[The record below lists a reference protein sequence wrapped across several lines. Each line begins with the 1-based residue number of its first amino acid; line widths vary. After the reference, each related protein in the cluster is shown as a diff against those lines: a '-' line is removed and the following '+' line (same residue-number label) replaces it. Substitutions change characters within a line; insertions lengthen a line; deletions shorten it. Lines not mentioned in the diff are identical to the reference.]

1 MKLSIPPEFEELA
14 KKAEEAKTQARAPYS
29 GFRVGAALLSA
40 SGRLYTGCNLENL
53 SLSLSLCAERIALIK
68 ALSEGEK
75 EFSALALTS
84 DAFEP
89 ITPCGACRQML
100 FEYAPQIKIISWG
113 RNQDKVF
120 MLSMQELLPHPF
132 KL

>member
-1 MKLSIPPEFEELA
+1 MKSSIPPELRELIQ
-14 KKAEEAKTQARAPYS
+14 KAQEAKALARAPYS
-29 GFRVGAALLSA
+29 GFRVGAALLGK
-40 SGRLYTGCNLENL
+40 SGRIYTGCNLENL

-75 EFSALALTS
+75 EFEVLALTS

-89 ITPCGACRQML
+89 VTPCGACRQML
-100 FEYAPQIKIISWG
+100 IEYAPSVRIISL
-113 RNQDKVF
+113 NMSQDNV
-120 MLSMQELLPHPF
+120 MLTSIQELLPHPF

>member
-1 MKLSIPPEFEELA
+1 MKSSIPPELKELIQ
-14 KKAEEAKTQARAPYS
+14 KAQEAKVLARAPYS
-29 GFRVGAALLSA
+29 GFRVGAALLGK
-40 SGRLYTGCNLENL
+40 SGRIYTGCNLENL

-75 EFSALALTS
+75 EFEVLALTS

-89 ITPCGACRQML
+89 VTPCGACRQML
-100 FEYAPQIKIISWG
+100 IEYAPSVRIISLN
-113 RNQDKVF
+113 RSQDNV
-120 MLSMQELLPHPF
+120 MLTSIQELLPHPF

>member
-1 MKLSIPPEFEELA
+1 MKSLIPLEYKGLA
-14 KKAEEAKTQARAPYS
+14 QKAEEAKSRARAPYS
-29 GFRVGAALLSA
+29 GFRVGAALLGK
-40 SGRLYTGCNLENL
+40 SGQIYTGCNLENL

-75 EFSALALTS
+75 EFEAMAITS

-89 ITPCGACRQML
+89 VTPCGACRQML
-100 FEYAPQIKIISWG
+100 LEYAPEVKIIIFG
-113 RNQDKVF
+113 QNQDKV
-120 MLSMQELLPHPF
+120 MLTNMQELLPHPF

>member
-1 MKLSIPPEFEELA
+1 LKSSIPPELKELIQ
-14 KKAEEAKTQARAPYS
+14 KAQEAKVLARAPYS
-29 GFRVGAALLSA
+29 GFRVGAALLGK
-40 SGRLYTGCNLENL
+40 SGRIYTGCNLENL

-75 EFSALALTS
+75 EFEVLALTS

-89 ITPCGACRQML
+89 VTPCGACRQML
-100 FEYAPQIKIISWG
+100 IEYAPSVRIISLN
-113 RNQDKVF
+113 RSQDNV
-120 MLSMQELLPHPF
+120 MLTSIQELLPHPF

>member
-1 MKLSIPPEFEELA
+1 MKTKIPAEFTELA
-14 KKAEEAKTQARAPYS
+14 QKAEEAKGRARAPYS
-29 GFRVGAALLSA
+29 GFRVGAALLGK
-40 SGRLYTGCNLENL
+40 SGQIYMGCNLENL

-75 EFSALALTS
+75 EFETLALTS

-89 ITPCGACRQML
+89 VTPCGACRQML
-100 FEYAPQIKIISWG
+100 FEYAPAVKIISWG
-113 RNQDKVF
+113 QDQDKVI
-120 MLSMQELLPHPF
+120 LTNIQELLPHPF